1 MGDIARRQGDLPEAQ
16 RLYQE
21 AVDEF
26 HRLGDL
32 WGTARSSADL
42 GHVLCQTRRPYCR
55 GTLFEQALTAFV
67 TLGHKRGIASVLEG
81 FAYLAQC
88 EQQYERALTLAG
100 GAAAVRRA
108 SGAAPRPDEQA
119 MFERTLEPAWRSL
132 DPATAQATWTA
143 GQRLSLDDAIELRIR
158 STADDHDSKLTGSRM
173 RRTAATRS
181 TGIPIIRPC
190 SRIRI
195 SFVA

>member
-1 MGDIARRQGDLPEAQ
+1 MSCARRGD
-16 RLYQE
+16 R
-21 AVDEF
+21 
-26 HRLGDL
+26 
-32 WGTARSSADL
+32 TAA
-42 GHVLCQTRRPYCR
+42 CA
-55 GTLFEQALTAFV
+55 LFEQALTAFV

-119 MFERTLEPAWRSL
+119 MFERSLEPAWQSL

-143 GQRLSLDDAIELRIR
+143 GQRLSLDDAIQLAFDRPLTITIR
-158 STADDHDSKLTGSRM
+158 N
-173 RRTAATRS
+173 
-181 TGIPIIRPC
+181 
-190 SRIRI
+190 
-195 SFVA
+195 